1 MQDVVSSWE
10 RRNGRAGTCTCGS
23 ARANA
28 LSDARATGGAA
39 IPLSRIGA
47 TAISEETGA
56 QSSLS
61 LCNIMVTDNTA
72 YDAISDPTRRSILD
86 ALRDREL
93 SAGDIAKLF
102 PVSRP
107 AVSRHIRVLRLA
119 GLLTERRSAQSRL
132 YSINAH
138 PLAEVDRWIQDYRAF
153 WETRLLDLKSYAES
167 VKGRTPSI
175 EERT

>member
-1 MQDVVSSWE
+1 
-10 RRNGRAGTCTCGS
+10 
-23 ARANA
+23 
-28 LSDARATGGAA
+28 
-39 IPLSRIGA
+39 
-47 TAISEETGA
+47 
-56 QSSLS
+56 
-61 LCNIMVTDNTA
+61 MVTDNTA

>member
-1 MQDVVSSWE
+1 M
-10 RRNGRAGTCTCGS
+10 
-23 ARANA
+23 
-28 LSDARATGGAA
+28 

-47 TAISEETGA
+47 AAISEETGA

-86 ALRDREL
+86 ALLHREL

-102 PVSRP
+102 PISRP
-107 AVSRHIRVLRLA
+107 AVSRHIRVLRSA
-119 GLLTERRSAQSRL
+119 GLVTARRAAQSRL
-132 YSINAH
+132 YSINAQ
-138 PLAEVDRWIQDYRAF
+138 PLAEVGRWIQQYRAF
-153 WETRLLDLKSYAES
+153 WETRLLDLQSYAES
-167 VKGRTPSI
+167 VDGRSPST